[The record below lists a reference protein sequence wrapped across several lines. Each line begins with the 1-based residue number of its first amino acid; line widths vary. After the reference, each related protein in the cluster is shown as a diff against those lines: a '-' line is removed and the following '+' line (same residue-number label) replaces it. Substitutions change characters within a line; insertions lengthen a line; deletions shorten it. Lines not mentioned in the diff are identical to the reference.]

1 MLKRLLI
8 SSCAAFLLVGC
19 STTETKPSSAAPA
32 NTPAQVAQPAAK
44 AVKPVLKPK
53 AAVKPKA
60 IAKSAESVPAN
71 SDAALS
77 KQWASCAGSVQ
88 ALYAF
93 GQDVLKLN
101 PSAMT
106 NPRLQAQLADYQKF
120 PMLRDSFYAYAAAAN
135 AAVTEAEFKKVY
147 AYHYTDYTVAF
158 DGLRQAIARGAPA
171 QATSSKWAENYMNKV
186 IVEAKKITS
195 CGFKLDQNHTRFDAK
210 VTPSLR
216 YDKLTQVIL
225 DRSATTVT
233 KKSSKKHSR
242 KAS

>member
-1 MLKRLLI
+1 
-8 SSCAAFLLVGC
+8 
-19 STTETKPSSAAPA
+19 
-32 NTPAQVAQPAAK
+32 
-44 AVKPVLKPK
+44 
-53 AAVKPKA
+53 
-60 IAKSAESVPAN
+60 
-71 SDAALS
+71 
-77 KQWASCAGSVQ
+77 
-88 ALYAF
+88 
-93 GQDVLKLN
+93 
-101 PSAMT
+101 MT